1 MEPQRSHDFDQ
12 SETHIEYGRN
22 IEKSLWTRDIYMSF
36 KEAGNF
42 SWKATDSMCLLTDV
56 ELFSRQLFKRNIL

>member
-22 IEKSLWTRDIYMSF
+22 IEKSLWTRDIYIYRLKRPEIS
-36 KEAGNF
+36 AG
-42 SWKATDSMCLLTDV
+42 
-56 ELFSRQLFKRNIL
+56 KRLIRCAF